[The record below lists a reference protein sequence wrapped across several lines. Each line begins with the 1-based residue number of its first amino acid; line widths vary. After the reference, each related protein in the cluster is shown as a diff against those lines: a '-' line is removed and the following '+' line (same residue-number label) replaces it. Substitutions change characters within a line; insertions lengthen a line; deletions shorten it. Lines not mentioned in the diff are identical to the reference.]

1 MVMSRMI
8 AFLMISAS
16 AAAQAQQQPAAPAQP
31 APAPAATKSDKVC
44 RIHMDNNIPRRV
56 CMTKEQ
62 WAQVDAQS
70 MDSIDQTYIN
80 RHGCG
85 PDKGGVMGAC

>member
-1 MVMSRMI
+1 
-8 AFLMISAS
+8 
-16 AAAQAQQQPAAPAQP
+16 
-31 APAPAATKSDKVC
+31 
-44 RIHMDNNIPRRV
+44 MDNNIPRRV

>member
-16 AAAQAQQQPAAPAQP
+16 AAAHAQQQPAAPAQ
-31 APAPAATKSDKVC
+31 ATPAPAAKSDKVC

>member
-16 AAAQAQQQPAAPAQP
+16 AAAQAQQQPAAPAQ
-31 APAPAATKSDKVC
+31 ATPAPAAKSDKVC

>member
-1 MVMSRMI
+1 MI

-16 AAAQAQQQPAAPAQP
+16 AAAQAQQQPAAPAQ
-31 APAPAATKSDKVC
+31 ATPAPAAKSDKVC

>member
-1 MVMSRMI
+1 
-8 AFLMISAS
+8 MISAG
-16 AAAQAQQQPAAPAQP
+16 AAAQAQQQPAATQP
-31 APAPAATKSDKVC
+31 SPPAAAAKTDKVC

>member
-1 MVMSRMI
+1 
-8 AFLMISAS
+8 MISAS
-16 AAAQAQQQPAAPAQP
+16 AAAQAQQQPAAPAQ
-31 APAPAATKSDKVC
+31 ATPAPAAKSDKVC

>member
-1 MVMSRMI
+1 MVMSRVV
-8 AFLMISAS
+8 ALLMISAG
-16 AAAQAQQQPAAPAQP
+16 AAAQAQQQPAATQP
-31 APAPAATKSDKVC
+31 SPPAAAAKTDKVC